1 MGCVLVELDSVLVVP
16 VLIQFGDELS
26 RVRHLL
32 DIFLNEYLIFLPLT
46 PLTPLKIGDP
56 ELTSLPN
63 IKKSSFDLVKKK
75 QLQLLKK
82 NSQIFFFK
90 CINENFST
98 GAS

>member
-1 MGCVLVELDSVLVVP
+1 MPG
-16 VLIQFGDELS
+16 LIQFGDELL
-26 RVRHLL
+26 RVRYLL
-32 DIFLNEYLIFLPLT
+32 DMFLNEYLIFL

>member
-1 MGCVLVELDSVLVVP
+1 MPG
-16 VLIQFGDELS
+16 LIQFGDELL

-32 DIFLNEYLIFLPLT
+32 DMFLNEYLIFLPLT
-46 PLTPLKIGDP
+46 LLKIGDP

-63 IKKSSFDLVKKK
+63 IKNSSFDLVKKK

-90 CINENFST
+90 CINENFSN